1 MDQAASLRVQLAKKS
16 SGRNIDDGSVKT
28 PRIIAVTSGK
38 GGTGKT
44 NVVANLAYALSTS
57 GQKVMV
63 LDADLGLGNIDV
75 LLGIAP
81 RHTIQDVIKGDK
93 KLSDVLVKGPGGM
106 KILPAG
112 TGVQE
117 LSHLTEGEKLTL
129 LSEIDLIDDD
139 IDTFFIDTGAGISS
153 NVMYFNVAAQEI
165 IVVVSP
171 EPTAI
176 TDAYAIIKI
185 LSTKYC
191 ENHFK
196 LLVNEVK
203 NEMEAMEVYN
213 NICNVADRFLNIS
226 IDYFGYILFDKNVN
240 NAVMNQKVIL
250 ELYPESPASK
260 CLRRLAKNL
269 KKSSYIKE
277 PKGNMQF
284 FWKRLLQGLGE

>member
-1 MDQAASLRVQLAKKS
+1 MDQAASLRVQIAKKS
-16 SGRNIDDGSVKT
+16 SCRNINGKGMKS
-28 PRIIAVTSGK
+28 PRVIAVTSGK

-44 NVVANLAYALSTS
+44 NVVANLAYSLATS

-75 LLGIAP
+75 LLGIAS

-93 KLSDVLVKGPGGM
+93 KLSEVLVEGPAGI

-129 LSEIDLIDDD
+129 LSEIDLMNDD
-139 IDTFFIDTGAGISS
+139 IDTLFIDTGAGISS

-171 EPTAI
+171 EPTSI
-176 TDAYAIIKI
+176 TDAYAIIKV
-185 LSTKYC
+185 LSTKYS

-203 NEMEAMEVYN
+203 SEKEALEVYN
-213 NICNVADRFLNIS
+213 NICNVADKYLNIS
-226 IDYFGYILFDKNVN
+226 LDYFGYVLYDKNVN
-240 NAVMNQKVIL
+240 NAVMNQKVVV
-250 ELYPESPASK
+250 ELFPESPASK
-260 CLRRLAKNL
+260 CLRRLAKKLQNSPL
-269 KKSSYIKE
+269 KNE

-284 FWKRLLQGLGE
+284 FWKRLLQGIGG